1 VSTIV
6 ALTMGDP
13 LGIGPEI
20 CLRAAVHTCGRI
32 VPVIVGS
39 EAVLRR
45 AMAEAPGLCQPKLVP
60 FDACRRRP
68 PRSGSV
74 LFYEVGEADG
84 NSLALLPW
92 GRVHPLAGAAAYQ
105 YIRAAHD
112 GCAGGWFDAIATAPI
127 NKKAL
132 QAAGVQNI
140 DHTTILQALTGASR
154 VWTVFQVDQL
164 RIFFL
169 TRHISLRNVFEHL
182 SVDRVYEGIM
192 GMKSELR
199 KLGWDR
205 PRLAVAA
212 LNPHAGEEGLF
223 GHEEQTI
230 IRPAVE
236 RAQRAGCRVEGPV
249 PADAVFHLAHK
260 GHYDAVL
267 SLYHDQ
273 GHIAAKTLD
282 FERTVSITL
291 GLPYVRTSVDH
302 GTAFDIAGTG
312 QASATSMI
320 LAVKAAACYASMT
333 TRRED

>member
-6 ALTMGDP
+6 ALTMG
-13 LGIGPEI
+13 G
-20 CLRAAVHTCGRI
+20 GRI

-212 LNPHAGEEGLF
+212 RKSSAGRVPRGGSSSSRRCLPPGTQGALRRSAIALSRSGSHCCQDAGL
-223 GHEEQTI
+223 
-230 IRPAVE
+230 
-236 RAQRAGCRVEGPV
+236 
-249 PADAVFHLAHK
+249 
-260 GHYDAVL
+260 
-267 SLYHDQ
+267 
-273 GHIAAKTLD
+273 
-282 FERTVSITL
+282 
-291 GLPYVRTSVDH
+291 
-302 GTAFDIAGTG
+302 
-312 QASATSMI
+312 
-320 LAVKAAACYASMT
+320 
-333 TRRED
+333 